1 MLETKAKKK
10 NLRDFAL
17 LIANRIEPLRDN
29 EDFKNFSKDLNMKV
43 LLNATDA
50 KYAALISVKNGTFT
64 VDGILNDDKK
74 ALKKKALGWNG
85 KIATTSLIFFEM
97 ATRKFTQGEMLK
109 KILSRKIKIKG
120 VPSLIAFQKMVNFLE
135 EESPKHGIKIDKNK
149 TLIAARLFYFTGILH
164 GILGILARGLLE
176 LSVTALIFSFF
187 VILLARILIKL
198 IKYNVMNERPV
209 IISCTTI
216 CFLNTTT
223 YLTLILTGAT
233 EGRFYLD
240 IFMVILIGF
249 NVINFT
255 IFFGSKAKFD
265 QMDNTEKISYF
276 SIVILRGMGI
286 GLLFQILG
294 YIGNPPKPNYIMIIY
309 ILIFGIA
316 NMFYGER
323 LYSKRKKIGIHIGA
337 IITLVIGFVFAV
349 ILTFI
354 FPSPKFVV
362 YVILLMI
369 LIAIR
374 IFYFYEKWTS
384 GMLKS
389 Y

>member
-1 MLETKAKKK
+1 MHRLA
-10 NLRDFAL
+10 AL
-17 LIANRIEPLRDN
+17 ISNRMEPLRDN
-29 EDFKNFSKDLNMKV
+29 EDFRTFSKDLNMKV

-50 KYAALISVKNGTFT
+50 KYAALITIKNSTLT
-64 VDGILNDDKK
+64 VDGIPNDDKK

-85 KIATTSLIFFEM
+85 KLATTSSMFFEM

-120 VPSLIAFQKMVNFLE
+120 VPSLIALQKMTNFL
-135 EESPKHGIKIDKNK
+135 EESPKHGIKIDNNK
-149 TLIAARLFYFTGILH
+149 TLIAARLFYFTGIFH

-176 LSVTALIFSFF
+176 LSVTALIFCFF

-198 IKYNVMNERPV
+198 IKYNVLNERPV

-216 CFLNTTT
+216 CFLNSTT
-223 YLTLILTGAT
+223 YLTLILTGAS

-240 IFMVILIGF
+240 IFMVILIAL

-255 IFFGSKAKFD
+255 IFFNTKAKFD
-265 QMDNTEKISYF
+265 IMDNLEKLSYF
-276 SIVILRGMGI
+276 SIVIIRGMGI

-323 LYSKRKKIGIHIGA
+323 LYSKRKRFGIQIGA
-337 IITLVIGFVFAV
+337 IITLVAGFIFAV
-349 ILTFI
+349 ILIFI
-354 FPSPKFVV
+354 FISPKFVV
-362 YVILLMI
+362 YIILLMI
-369 LIAIR
+369 LFAIT
-374 IFYFYEKWTS
+374 IFYLHKKWTS
-384 GMLKS
+384 GRLKS